1 METEALLVTQR
12 IPSVFYNMSLCSF
25 SHQWAKRLNCF
36 RTQRK
41 RDVQTKS
48 TYTVS
53 WWKCADVITEKNW
66 QLFWEERTIETWQI
80 IFPTTAPCS
89 LCRTTCGQD
98 QLHKGSQTHTAALGQ
113 RKHKINSVAT
123 IHSSKAVLHTYRTN
137 NVFWCK
143 HLTQS
148 CIMSDF
154 ACRHHTSLLLES
166 PSSLPLPLF
175 LFPDVQCG
183 SS

>member
-1 METEALLVTQR
+1 MQTEASVVTQR

-41 RDVQTKS
+41 RDEQTQS
-48 TYTVS
+48 TYTWS
-53 WWKCADVITEKNW
+53 WWKCADVIAEKNW

-80 IFPTTAPCS
+80 TFPTTAPCS
-89 LCRTTCGQD
+89 LCCTTCGQD

-113 RKHKINSVAT
+113 RKHKINSAAT
-123 IHSSKAVLHTYRTN
+123 IHSSKALLHTYRPN
-137 NVFWCK
+137 NVFWHK
-143 HLTQS
+143 HSTQS
-148 CIMSDF
+148 CHYVRLW
-154 ACRHHTSLLLES
+154 CTHHTSLLLVS
-166 PSSLPLPLF
+166 PSSLSLLLF